1 MRLKTWPGWL
11 VLGIATVVVVLD
23 QLTKAWI
30 IDTLPMGESIVPIPA
45 LRDYLTFTHLTNTGA
60 AFGLFRNQG
69 FLFVVIALV
78 VVVAIIVYSRYLPT
92 DKWLVWVAL
101 GLQLGGAIGN
111 NLFDRVR
118 LGHVTDFI
126 YFYNLPI
133 INRPWPAFNIADM
146 AIVGGVALLA
156 LVLLFDSDERKPAS
170 SVEGDAG
177 EQSGTATAHQDA

>member
-1 MRLKTWPGWL
+1 M
-11 VLGIATVVVVLD
+11 LGIAAVVVLLD

-30 IDTLPMGESIVPIPA
+30 IDNLPMGESLVPIPA

-69 FLFVVIALV
+69 FLFVVIAAV

-92 DKWLVWVAL
+92 DKWVVWLAL

-111 NLFDRVR
+111 NLFDRLR

-133 INRPWPAFNIADM
+133 LNRPWPAFNIADM
-146 AIVGGVALLA
+146 AIVSGVALLA
-156 LVLLFDSDERKPAS
+156 LVLLREGGEPEPSRRETQPA
-170 SVEGDAG
+170 EGDIG
-177 EQSGTATAHQDA
+177 EQQTTPAVRQDS